1 MREENRSEIIHEALN
16 LLDDEMIEE
25 VDRLRGGVVD
35 VVPSAQKI
43 DSDTTQESSIQRE
56 FRPWRKW
63 VALAASVCV
72 LIIVGTLWNGSMSKG
87 IFNQADDMNLNQEE
101 NKQEGIDLELNSGTE
116 IMSGEETKD
125 KTEYPG
131 AEYCW
136 AASVYGGENYKV
148 GKSKVD
154 VMDVSLRLFEN
165 NLKMELGKDEKN
177 ILISPTSVLYALGMT
192 SFGARGETLSQM
204 EKVFGTSRGE
214 LNRYLSEEINNNSNE
229 LKVANSIW
237 FTDDEGFTIKPEFFQ
252 FNKDFF
258 QVDIFES
265 SFDEETVKDINA
277 WVESKTDG
285 SIKEV
290 LDIIPENTVMYLVNA
305 MLFEAEWADKYT
317 ELQIHDGIFTTYDGI
332 EQQVEMMHG
341 VERLYLEDENAS
353 GFMKYYKNKKYA
365 FVALLPKENISVY
378 EYAKS
383 LTGEHLEEMLS
394 NPKEVKVYSQIP
406 QFSCDYSVDMQ
417 QILKSMGMVD
427 LFDVYKANLEG
438 IGVYAGRN
446 IYVGRVIHK
455 TFIEVTPV
463 GTKAGAATLVELP
476 TYGAAPEPE
485 EVKEVHL
492 DRPFIYMII
501 DCENNQPVFIG
512 AVNSIE

>member
-1 MREENRSEIIHEALN
+1 
-16 LLDDEMIEE
+16 
-25 VDRLRGGVVD
+25 
-35 VVPSAQKI
+35 
-43 DSDTTQESSIQRE
+43 E
-56 FRPWRKW
+56 F
-63 VALAASVCV
+63 
-72 LIIVGTLWNGSMSKG
+72 
-87 IFNQADDMNLNQEE
+87 
-101 NKQEGIDLELNSGTE
+101 
-116 IMSGEETKD
+116 
-125 KTEYPG
+125 
-131 AEYCW
+131 
-136 AASVYGGENYKV
+136 
-148 GKSKVD
+148 
-154 VMDVSLRLFEN
+154 
-165 NLKMELGKDEKN
+165 GKDEKN

-237 FTDDEGFTIKPEFFQ
+237 FTDDERFTVKPEFFQ

-285 SIKEV
+285 TIKEA
-290 LDIIPENTVMYLVNA
+290 LDKIPENVVMYLVNA

-317 ELQIHDGIFTTYDGI
+317 ESAIHDGFFTTYDGV

-394 NPKEVKVYSQIP
+394 NPQEVKVYSQIP

-417 QILKSMGMVD
+417 QILKNMGMVD

-438 IGVYAGRN
+438 IGVYEGRN

-512 AVNSIE
+512 AINSIE